1 MSPGIFWRSSLLLPA
16 VWLCRVLASGLLLL
30 ASSVPVYPLQNAPPN
45 IVFILADDLGWKD
58 LSFNGSRFYET
69 PNIDR
74 LAMEG
79 TFFSNA
85 YSNAP
90 ICAPSRAALLSG
102 QYAPRT
108 GFYTNRRPERGKPS
122 WRAVIPTPNRHGLGL
137 EKITLAETLR
147 DQGYKTM
154 HAGKWHLGDTP
165 DLYPE
170 HQGFDVNI
178 AGHKAGK
185 PKTYFSPYDLPYLE
199 NGPTGEYLTDRL
211 TSEGIR
217 FIKENRDVP
226 FFLYMSYHS
235 PHTPLQA
242 KDSLVW
248 KYIPKPHDNGQFD
261 PVYAAMIESL
271 DQNVGRL
278 MDCLKQLDL
287 SGETIVVFFSDNGT
301 APFVAPEEPFR
312 GFKGTL
318 YEGGIRVPLIIKW
331 SGSRGGQTNSI
342 PVAGIDLYQTLIDLT
357 GVNPP
362 KGYQLDGLSLRPLLE
377 GEPGLNREALFWH
390 FPAYLQGEYGM
401 EEVWRT
407 TPVSVVRSGK
417 YKLME
422 FLEDGHRELYD
433 LETDPGETDNLA
445 GKQAWKAN
453 ELFNLLQGWRS
464 AMNVAYPL
472 DINPDYDPASLPE
485 IFKAEER
492 SDIYKPGFKKQNK
505 QP

>member
-1 MSPGIFWRSSLLLPA
+1 MLLFLAAPAYPGKA
-16 VWLCRVLASGLLLL
+16 GK
-30 ASSVPVYPLQNAPPN
+30 PN
-45 IVFILADDLGWKD
+45 ILLILADDLGWKD

-74 LAMEG
+74 LASEG

-108 GFYTNRRPERGKPS
+108 GFYTNHQPERGKPS
-122 WRAVIPTPNRHGLGL
+122 WRAVVPTPNHHGLKL
-137 EKITLAETLR
+137 EKITLAETLKA
-147 DQGYKTM
+147 QGYKTM

-170 HQGFDVNI
+170 HQGFTINI
-178 AGHKAGK
+178 AGNKAGK
-185 PKTYFSPYDLPYLE
+185 PNTYFSPYDLPNLE
-199 NGPTGEYLTDRL
+199 NGPPGEYLTDRL
-211 TSEGIR
+211 TSEGIH
-217 FIKENRDVP
+217 FMEENRDGP

-242 KDSLVW
+242 MDSLVW

-261 PVYAAMIESL
+261 PVYAAMIEAL

-278 MDCLKQLDL
+278 MDCLEQLDL
-287 SGETIVVFFSDNGT
+287 SGETIIVFFSDNGT

-318 YEGGIRVPLIIKW
+318 YEGGIRVPLIIRW
-331 SGSRGGQTNSI
+331 PGSRGGQTNAT
-342 PVAGIDLYQTLIDLT
+342 PVAGIDLYPTLIDLA
-357 GVNPP
+357 GLDPLRRYP
-362 KGYQLDGLSLRPLLE
+362 LDGLSLRPLLE
-377 GEPGLNREALFWH
+377 GEPGFKREALFWH
-390 FPAYLQGEYGM
+390 FPAYLQAEYGM

-407 TPVSVVRSGK
+407 TPVSAVRSGK
-417 YKLME
+417 YKLLE

-433 LETDPGETDNLA
+433 LENDPGEKENLA
-445 GKQAWKAN
+445 GKQAGLAD
-453 ELFNLLQGWRS
+453 ELFDLLQGWRS
-464 AMNVAYPL
+464 AMDVPYPL
-472 DINPDYDPASLPE
+472 EKNSEYDPSSLPTS
-485 IFKAEER
+485 FKSGER
-492 SDIYKPGFKKQNK
+492 SDIYKPRFMKKNK